1 MGNFAQLY
9 KLKAK
14 FPFID
19 FLIRRIKF
27 MAKPIVAI
35 VGRPN
40 VGKSTL
46 FNRIAGERISIVEDT
61 PGVTRDRIYAD
72 AEWLD
77 HHFTLIDT
85 GGLEPDSDDMMLK
98 HMYSQAEIAISSADV
113 ILFVVDVRTGMT
125 DIDMQV
131 ANILRKADKPVVLAV
146 NKVDDLAKYGMQ
158 VYEFYS
164 LGLGDPFG
172 VSGGQMIGLGD
183 LLDEV
188 VKHFPADK
196 DDSAE
201 DDSIKVAII
210 GKPNVG
216 KSSLVNRILGEN
228 RVIVSDVAGTT
239 RDAIDSEYELN
250 GQKYVFI
257 DTAGMRRK
265 AKIKESIEK
274 YSIIRAVA
282 AVERADVCILMIN
295 AVEGITEQDTKV
307 AGIAHEAG
315 KAVIIAVN
323 KWDLIEKDNHTM
335 NKFLKDIDTEFKYLS
350 YAPRIFISAA
360 TGQRVTKL
368 FELITMV
375 SENNSRRI
383 ATGMLNDVLI
393 EAMAMNQPP
402 AEKGKQLRIYY
413 MTQVSVKPPTFVLF
427 VNDTELLHFSYK
439 RYLENQLR
447 DAFGF
452 VGTPIHFIARNRKE

>member
-1 MGNFAQLY
+1 MGDFAQLY
-9 KLKAK
+9 KLKVK

-125 DIDMQV
+125 DMDMQV

-201 DDSIKVAII
+201 DDALKVAII

>member
-1 MGNFAQLY
+1 
-9 KLKAK
+9 
-14 FPFID
+14 
-19 FLIRRIKF
+19 

-125 DIDMQV
+125 DMDMQV

-201 DDSIKVAII
+201 DDAIKVAII

-228 RVIVSDVAGTT
+228 RVIVSDVAGT

>member
-1 MGNFAQLY
+1 
-9 KLKAK
+9 
-14 FPFID
+14 
-19 FLIRRIKF
+19 

-125 DIDMQV
+125 DMDMQV

-172 VSGGQMIGLGD
+172 VSGGLMIGLGD

>member
-1 MGNFAQLY
+1 
-9 KLKAK
+9 
-14 FPFID
+14 
-19 FLIRRIKF
+19 

-125 DIDMQV
+125 DMDMQV

-228 RVIVSDVAGTT
+228 RVIVSDVSGTT